1 MRRLVNTHAKTLHI
15 AFVIAGL
22 GAGGAERVVS
32 LIADNWAVRGR
43 RVTVIAFDDD
53 EMPIFHPMGDGVRV
67 VRLGIG
73 PGEGRRTAGL
83 LVSFRRLCALRKALA
98 ALEPDVTISFL
109 TKVNVLTLLASLGTK
124 RRVVV
129 SERNNPRLQKLSR
142 LWSFLLSHL
151 HWRADAIVMQTRN
164 SLECLDD
171 AARKR
176 ASVIPNPIEIGSSLR
191 LAPVDP
197 MRTPRILAATGRLTW
212 QKGFDML
219 IDAFAAV
226 AAHHP
231 DWTLVI
237 WGEGDGRQALQSQID
252 QCAVADR
259 ICLAGNSGSP
269 RGWLEQ
275 ADAFVLSSR
284 YEGFSNALAEAMA
297 AGLPVVSFDCAYSP
311 SDMIQT
317 ETNGLLVDNGD
328 VAALA
333 AALSRLF
340 EDARLRARL
349 GAAARETG
357 NRLRPDMIVKRWDDM
372 LEAIGVG

>member
-1 MRRLVNTHAKTLHI
+1 MNTAAKTPHI

-22 GAGGAERVVS
+22 GAGGAERVVT
-32 LIADNWAVRGR
+32 LIAGRWAMRGR
-43 RVTVIAFDDD
+43 RITVIAFDDVD
-53 EMPIFHPMGDGVRV
+53 APVFHPMDDAVRM

-73 PGEGRRTAGL
+73 PGEGRRMAGL
-83 LVSFRRLCALRKALA
+83 FVSFRRLHALRKALS

-109 TKVNVLTLLASLGTK
+109 TKMNVLTLLASLGTG

-142 LWSFLLSHL
+142 LWPFLLARL

-164 SLECLDD
+164 SLECLGD

-176 ASVIPNPIEIGSSLR
+176 ARVIPNPIETGTLLRPSPRGSRQGPR
-191 LAPVDP
+191 L
-197 MRTPRILAATGRLTW
+197 LAATGRLTW

-226 AAHHP
+226 AARHP
-231 DWTLVI
+231 EWTLAI
-237 WGEGDGRQALQSQID
+237 WGEGEERQALQSQIC
-252 QCAVADR
+252 QRGLADR
-259 ICLAGNSGSP
+259 VRLAGNSSSP
-269 RGWLEQ
+269 GEWLGQ

-311 SDMIQT
+311 SDMIET
-317 ETNGLLVDNGD
+317 ESNGLLVDDGD
-328 VAALA
+328 VPALA
-333 AALSRLF
+333 TALNRLLG
-340 EDARLRARL
+340 DALLRTRL
-349 GAAARETG
+349 GVAARETG
-357 NRLRPDMIVKRWDDM
+357 DRLRPDMIVKHWDDM
-372 LEAIGVG
+372 LETIGIS